1 MRGRNSQ
8 VKQKV
13 VKEEVNLKIALYMI
27 DLNLLN
33 IYGRRWFKL
42 ASKGKNTMLFWDTAK
57 HHIS

>member
-1 MRGRNSQ
+1 
-8 VKQKV
+8 
-13 VKEEVNLKIALYMI
+13 MI

-57 HHIS
+57 HHISWIMDDTITVFIDYLYAGRSSDGE